1 MRVILKISIVVALL
15 GLISL
20 STSCKKPDIE
30 KDETAAFL
38 TSLNNLGTDLTQQ
51 EAFNVLNDFA
61 SKNPPLYLEAKKVRY
76 NGKEYKIPLKIEPKG
91 IKGGIEDL
99 YGTWEWQDTGWV
111 HVDPSNPP
119 DGIFFRWTYYNTQY
133 QPHIA
138 GVLIDSISTIV
149 IGEDTLPQKIHVALF
164 LDNNKIAEFSLT
176 INYNNYEQ
184 ITYLKLVFTIINEF
198 QIGLEVKNLQ
208 YNQDGDLIA
217 ATFNL
222 WIINYRNH
230 NFRQDITL
238 TIRSDQSFSIIYT
251 DSDDWKVT
259 LNVSAPTEINENY
272 FVYRKRTV
280 SGEITK
286 DKRHAADIT
295 GTIWEPEDEN
305 HKTEIFVIFSDG
317 SREPLSN
324 YITLF
329 GE

>member
-1 MRVILKISIVVALL
+1 MRGIIKISMVVALL
-15 GLISL
+15 GLLSL
-20 STSCKKPDIE
+20 FTSCKKPDIE
-30 KDETAAFL
+30 KDETATFL

-51 EAFNVLNDFA
+51 EAFNALYDFV
-61 SKNPPLYLEAKKVRY
+61 SKNPPLYLQAKKVKY
-76 NGKEYKIPLKIEPKG
+76 NGKEYKLPLKIEPKG
-91 IKGGIEDL
+91 IKGGIEDA

-119 DGIFFRWTYYNTQY
+119 DGIFFRWTYYDTQY
-133 QPHIA
+133 QPHNA
-138 GVLIDSISTIV
+138 GLLIDSISTV
-149 IGEDTLPQKIHVALF
+149 AIGGDTLPQKAHVALF

-184 ITYLKLVFTIINEF
+184 ITYLKIVFTIINEL
-198 QIGLEVKNLQ
+198 QIVLEGKNLQ

-217 ATFNL
+217 ATFNFWL
-222 WIINYRNH
+222 INYRNH

-238 TIRSDQSFSIIYT
+238 IIRSDKSFSITYA
-251 DSDDWKVT
+251 DSDDWKVV
-259 LNVSAPTEINENY
+259 LNISAPTQINENN
-272 FVYRKRTV
+272 FVYEKRTV

-286 DKRHAADIT
+286 DKRHAADIS
-295 GTIWEPEDEN
+295 GTIWNPEDDS

-317 SREPLSN
+317 SQEPLLN